1 MQIEAIYQDG
11 RLEFTRPIH
20 FKTGPVRLLIEVS
33 PDAVVEIAGT
43 ETAGAA
49 TQVSADQHAP
59 RTPSEPLALNM
70 QQLPSDVLA
79 RLEQRRAVRAEI
91 LGRPPTSE
99 PDSLLAPNSLLTE
112 EQLQRDR
119 GFAERQA
126 WRAEQGRP

>member
-11 RLEFTRPIH
+11 RLEFTRPMN
-20 FKTGPVRLLIEVS
+20 FKTGLVRLLIEVS
-33 PDAVVEIAGT
+33 PDALVELAGA

-49 TQVSADQHAP
+49 TQVRADQHAP
-59 RTPSEPLALNM
+59 QTPSEPLVLNM
-70 QQLPSDVLA
+70 PQLPSNVLA

-99 PDSLLAPNSLLTE
+99 PDSPLTE

-119 GFAERQA
+119 AFAEREA

>member
-20 FKTGPVRLLIEVS
+20 FKAGPVRLLIEVP
-33 PDAVVEIAGT
+33 PDVLAEG
-43 ETAGAA
+43 AGAA
-49 TQVSADQHAP
+49 TQASADQHASQ
-59 RTPSEPLALNM
+59 TPSDPRAVSMNA
-70 QQLPSDVLA
+70 LPSDVVA

-99 PDSLLAPNSLLTE
+99 PDSALTE
-112 EQLQRDR
+112 EQRQRDR
-119 GFAERQA
+119 AFAERQA